1 MNIVFIFYL
10 IGAEIRNR
18 GNEKLSFE
26 FVLELMSAKIK
37 TKVGSLGLHCIRL
50 RSHNVTPNSN
60 NNIKNIIYSKKKIIL
75 LTLICNFSHIISDYL
90 VFHSFFFKNSTFLV
104 MEKPEIHLIIK
115 CCMLFMY

>member
-37 TKVGSLGLHCIRL
+37 TKVGSLGLHCIML
-50 RSHNVTPNSN
+50 RSHDVIPNSSN
-60 NNIKNIIYSKKKIIL
+60 SIK
-75 LTLICNFSHIISDYL
+75 
-90 VFHSFFFKNSTFLV
+90 
-104 MEKPEIHLIIK
+104 EI
-115 CCMLFMY
+115 